1 MKTILFVLKLKSNEK
16 KKLKILLYFKYIKQR
31 LLKEKFL
38 TNEKSRDTRP
48 PVTSESTFDL

>member
-48 PVTSESTFDL
+48 PVTFESTFDL